1 MVKREIALDTMV
13 NRMIAFDNMVKR
25 MIFMIIYR
33 WKKMLYI
40 YILNNKYINKNY
52 HYHKEQNTLNMNF
65 VRKFKMS

>member
-40 YILNNKYINKNY
+40 YIY
-52 HYHKEQNTLNMNF
+52 
-65 VRKFKMS
+65 

>member
-33 WKKMLYI
+33 WKKNVIYI
-40 YILNNKYINKNY
+40 Y
-52 HYHKEQNTLNMNF
+52 
-65 VRKFKMS
+65 